1 MVYNSYSEFLFP
13 RHVIVSDSE
22 NFSNYRDHL
31 INLCYKE
38 REKDPVG
45 VKLSNVGGWQSRS
58 DFIHNSSDFE
68 FLFEDLDANLEHCMY
83 NEFGISENSNLSIL
97 NAWINI
103 SGKYNYNS
111 THTHPLSIIAA
122 VYYVKCPEE
131 CGDLVFLPDFNDAID
146 YEFRNDNMR
155 EFTKMYGT
163 YTIKPKEGRLVI
175 FPANLL
181 HEVNM
186 NQSND
191 DRISIS
197 FNLSF

>member
-1 MVYNSYSEFLFP
+1 VYNSYSEFLFP
-13 RHVIVSDSE
+13 RQVIVSDSE
-22 NFSNYRDHL
+22 NFSSYRDHL

-38 REKDPVG
+38 MEKDPVG
-45 VKLSNVGGWQSRS
+45 VQLSNVGGWQSRS
-58 DFIHNSSDFE
+58 DLILDNSDFE
-68 FLFEDLDANLEHCMY
+68 FLFEDLDGNLEHCMN
-83 NEFGISENSNLSIL
+83 NEFGISENSNLTIL

-103 SGKYNYNS
+103 SGKYNYNT
-111 THTHPLSIIAA
+111 THTHPLSMISA

-146 YEFRNDNMR
+146 YEFRNDNMK
-155 EFTKMYGT
+155 EFAKMYGS
-163 YTIKPKEGRLVI
+163 YEIKPKEGRLVI

-181 HEVNM
+181 HHVHV